1 MREEGTLSV
10 GAKCWIRQARTR
22 GGLRH
27 RAQKGSLSHCLIPP
41 PQPGYQRFPRKHSP
55 LHPEC
60 HQSGGGARGLERP
73 VCESACWRGE
83 GLVGSVEGSS
93 SRHPDFNRPHQG
105 SFLILWR
112 SLLSQMRI
120 VQRPVRPR
128 RHKCFKQQVF
138 VASPGDHGLQ
148 LQPPALRVIDSVSR
162 RSPSS
167 SLRLPEPLACQFR
180 PRRNLPF
187 SLGAISKFLGI
198 LVSAYQAES

>member
-1 MREEGTLSV
+1 ML
-10 GAKCWIRQARTR
+10 ARTDTHPR
-22 GGLRH
+22 GPP
-27 RAQKGSLSHCLIPP
+27 AQSTERESESLSYPSNLGTKGFLGSTPLSIPSATK
-41 PQPGYQRFPRKHSP
+41 G
-55 LHPEC
+55 
-60 HQSGGGARGLERP
+60 GGGARGLERP

-112 SLLSQMRI
+112 SLLSQMRT

-148 LQPPALRVIDSVSR
+148 LQPPALRVIDSDSR

-167 SLRLPEPLACQFR
+167 SLRPPEPLACQFR

-198 LVSAYQAES
+198 LASAYQAES